1 MCLQKNY
8 YIFKKSDMM
17 NTLEAANLFL
27 EYFYAID
34 TSHVLTLLLYFRHP
48 ITVPCKPSSML
59 TQKE

>member
-1 MCLQKNY
+1 
-8 YIFKKSDMM
+8 MM

-48 ITVPCKPSSML
+48 IIVPCKPSSML